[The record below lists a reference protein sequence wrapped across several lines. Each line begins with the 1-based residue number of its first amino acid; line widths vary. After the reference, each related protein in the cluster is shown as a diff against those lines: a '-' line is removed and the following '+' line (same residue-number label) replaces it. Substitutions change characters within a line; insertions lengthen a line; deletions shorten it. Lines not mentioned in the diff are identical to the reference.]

1 MSRPSS
7 GVSGRVVALAG
18 PRPGDTAPHL
28 GNTTPH
34 PGNTRPHPGN
44 TAPHSASTALDTGN
58 TAPHPGNTDAADCR
72 GAHATECGRTP
83 RGSRPRSVIARA
95 ANGQPRTYRLAPSSS
110 PHAAYRRLALAIL
123 TLDVATLADQLR
135 SARRAVLPH
144 AA

>member
-1 MSRPSS
+1 MSRLSS

-18 PRPGDTAPHL
+18 PRPGNTAPYPGNTRPYPGSTAPHL
-28 GNTTPH
+28 G
-34 PGNTRPHPGN
+34 
-44 TAPHSASTALDTGN
+44 STGPDL
-58 TAPHPGNTDAADCR
+58 GNTDAADCR

-110 PHAAYRRLALAIL
+110 PHASYRRLALAIL
-123 TLDVATLADQLR
+123 TLDVATLAGQLR
-135 SARRAVLPH
+135 SARRAVLPR